1 MTRIPLALQR
11 FGLLLCLLLLAEP
24 AAARKRTFRM
34 ERFGVAPGEKQLCT
48 RLRNALDAIRQQVG
62 PDDEVVLRFKKGEY
76 AFHAADAEPC
86 SLYVSNHD
94 QNQPKRVAI
103 RLEGWHRLTV
113 EGNGARFVFHGRL
126 MPLALRRSTE
136 CTLRNFSID
145 FANPQISQV
154 EIVSNDGP
162 SGITFRP
169 APWVRWRISPDSL
182 LETHGEGWT
191 ARPASGM
198 AFEPG
203 TRHILYNTGDLPL
216 SMKGV
221 SAAGDGTLR
230 APAWRDARLV
240 PGTLVALRTWHRP
253 APAVFL
259 EEDSCTGLE
268 DIRVHYAEGM
278 GLLAQRCNGISLK
291 RFSVCLK
298 GKTDPR
304 CFTTQADATHFSQ
317 CKGVISVTDGL
328 FENMMDDAIN
338 VHGVYL
344 RVEKRTDA
352 RTLVCTFGHGQTWG
366 FAWGD
371 PGDTVRFIRTSTM
384 EPAGAP
390 AIISSIRPI
399 GPDGLC
405 GTKGFVVT
413 LRDALPD
420 SLFDGSTLGIENLT
434 WTPEVIFADN
444 IVRNNRARG
453 ALFSSPRRTLCERN
467 TFDHTSGSAILL
479 CGDCNGWYE
488 SGAVGDL
495 VIRRNRFVNAL
506 TSLYQFTEG
515 VISIY
520 PVIPSPRT
528 AAGYFHGGRPG
539 AICITDNEF
548 DQFESTLL
556 YAKSVDGLLFRDNV
570 IRRNADFAPLR
581 PGCRPVVLEHTRRAV
596 VVGEGL
602 HVPPPTPNRPL
613 SR

>member
-1 MTRIPLALQR
+1 
-11 FGLLLCLLLLAEP
+11 
-24 AAARKRTFRM
+24 
-34 ERFGVAPGEKQLCT
+34 
-48 RLRNALDAIRQQVG
+48 
-62 PDDEVVLRFKKGEY
+62 
-76 AFHAADAEPC
+76 
-86 SLYVSNHD
+86 
-94 QNQPKRVAI
+94 
-103 RLEGWHRLTV
+103 
-113 EGNGARFVFHGRL
+113 
-126 MPLALRRSTE
+126 
-136 CTLRNFSID
+136 
-145 FANPQISQV
+145 
-154 EIVSNDGP
+154 
-162 SGITFRP
+162 
-169 APWVRWRISPDSL
+169 
-182 LETHGEGWT
+182 
-191 ARPASGM
+191 
-198 AFEPG
+198 
-203 TRHILYNTGDLPL
+203 
-216 SMKGV
+216 
-221 SAAGDGTLR
+221 
-230 APAWRDARLV
+230 
-240 PGTLVALRTWHRP
+240 
-253 APAVFL
+253 
-259 EEDSCTGLE
+259 
-268 DIRVHYAEGM
+268 M
-278 GLLAQRCNGISLK
+278 GLLAQRCNGISMD

-298 GKTDPR
+298 GKDDPR

-317 CKGVISVTDGL
+317 CKGVISVTDGV

-344 RVEKRTDA
+344 RVTERRDA
-352 RTLVCTFGHGQTWG
+352 RTLVCTFGHSQTWG

-371 PGDTVRFIRTSTM
+371 AGDTVRLLRTSTM

-434 WTPEVIFADN
+434 WTPEVVFAGN

-539 AICITDNEF
+539 AISITDNEF